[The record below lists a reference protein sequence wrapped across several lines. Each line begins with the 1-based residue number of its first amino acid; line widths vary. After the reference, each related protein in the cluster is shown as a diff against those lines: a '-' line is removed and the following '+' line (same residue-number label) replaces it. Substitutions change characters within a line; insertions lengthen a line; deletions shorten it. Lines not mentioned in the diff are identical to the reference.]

1 MSGFPVQGP
10 GWRTLSSKLGRQH
23 AVCLVSPVRVPY
35 EIMCFF
41 SKLKMLKQAAGRPI
55 AWVQLSELRR
65 EFEPRPALYF
75 LHLI

>member
-1 MSGFPVQGP
+1 M
-10 GWRTLSSKLGRQH
+10 
-23 AVCLVSPVRVPY
+23 CLVSPVRVPY